1 MAHKLH
7 ADRRTAWG
15 NSVERIFHGNDNW
28 QSVADARRKFAR
40 RHALCRIS
48 TGHPSRF
55 RSRLRIQ
62 NVYDVRWNL
71 YTNIDYAKKEYY
83 SNFSYLKWDLKR
95 VTFVYLFKVCIL
107 KCFHL
112 SDIERSNLNFS
123 QYFLTLYKFFIV
135 LSQNRLKKSFNP
147 IFLIVKY
154 I

>member
-95 VTFVYLFKVCIL
+95 VTFVFIQSVYLEMFSFVRYRALEFKFLSIFSNTLQIFYCIIS
-107 KCFHL
+107 K
-112 SDIERSNLNFS
+112 
-123 QYFLTLYKFFIV
+123 
-135 LSQNRLKKSFNP
+135 
-147 IFLIVKY
+147 
-154 I
+154 